1 MAVRR
6 GHAQKEAVF
15 SSSGVRLGVDF
26 KHRGSGGQDLASAVR
41 VVHLGVGWADEAV
54 GVRVERFWIILF
66 LLKREVPTH
75 QTAVGPLAGHACLTT
90 GSESSPLLA

>member
-1 MAVRR
+1 MQKKISCFFEWRSAARSGFQAQGKRR
-6 GHAQKEAVF
+6 AGF
-15 SSSGVRLGVDF
+15 SFSGESGSSR
-26 KHRGSGGQDLASAVR
+26 
-41 VVHLGVGWADEAV
+41 VGWADEAV
-54 GVRVERFWIILF
+54 GVRVERLWIILF